1 MVMLVGDGMEM
12 VVVVVV
18 VMHGDRKW
26 LSWFTTVVV
35 RETSTCDEF
44 SHITAH

>member
-1 MVMLVGDGMEM
+1 MVMLVGDGME

-18 VMHGDRKW
+18 VVTRGDREW
-26 LSWFTTVVV
+26 LSWFTTVV